1 MRWTFLAGPV
11 VCLAL
16 SLPRPVRAQPSEAA
30 APSEAMDAN
39 GSVPAASL
47 VEPGSAPV
55 EAAAEPAP
63 PAETSSPD
71 TGAEP
76 APARTTVVRGRT
88 PPPPESP
95 ERRDPTGA
103 ITVIDA
109 RERAGE
115 ARDTAEL
122 LVGSVGLAVQD
133 SGGYGQSKSLVVRG
147 ASSNGVLVFLDGIP
161 LNGAGGLSDL
171 SLIPAALVER
181 FEVLRGGA
189 GARYGS
195 GGLGGAV
202 NIITRS
208 PGPHLRTSG
217 EMTYGSWNTALGHV
231 AATGPLLGGQ
241 ALLLVHAGRSDGDF
255 AYNVDDLPAVDGN
268 PQVSERRAR
277 NHARGGGALLRY
289 RRRLAGGSRLDALAE
304 LSMEDRAI
312 PGTVQNP
319 QSTGDQELGRL
330 ALGLRWSGV
339 LDGLGQGSA
348 RGFFRR
354 DGLEVTGRIPGAGGA
369 QRHSVGGLE
378 LEGRRPLGT
387 HQSLTVTVAAS
398 GESVTQ
404 AEGSQSSSWWRAS
417 VMAMDELRLLD
428 GALDVVPSLR
438 LERVGP
444 YWLLSPKLGTSVELG
459 HGFGLRANVG
469 QSHRAPSFLELYIRQ
484 GTLLPNPGL
493 KPERALYAD
502 AAVTWRS
509 GAETDGAEPSPR
521 WQLTA
526 GGFAALY
533 ENLIAYELYPPL
545 MARPYNFDTARVWG
559 LELEGE
565 ARPFSWLLASTSY
578 TWLRTENRYGD
589 PRFFGKDLPYRPR
602 HKWVGRVRAGPD
614 WLNARA
620 EVLYQSAQ
628 RINRTGS
635 LDLPSRTL
643 VSAGA
648 SSTVLHGPD
657 VTLSVEL
664 KNLLDVRTFDF
675 TGFPLPG
682 RAVYVTLAV
691 ALEPGTSSPAS
702 SPQEPHASPAS
713 PVP

>member
-11 VCLAL
+11 VCLVL
-16 SLPRPVRAQPSEAA
+16 SLPCPVRAQPSEAA
-30 APSEAMDAN
+30 AP
-39 GSVPAASL
+39 PAAVDASGE
-47 VEPGSAPV
+47 VPSAAPESAP
-55 EAAAEPAP
+55 
-63 PAETSSPD
+63 T
-71 TGAEP
+71 
-76 APARTTVVRGRT
+76 RTTVVRGRT

-171 SLIPAALVER
+171 SLIPSALVGR

-195 GGLGGAV
+195 GGLGGAI
-202 NIITRS
+202 NIITRA
-208 PGPHLRTSG
+208 PGPNLRTSG
-217 EMTYGSWNTALGHV
+217 EVTYGSWNTALGHV
-231 AATGPLLGGQ
+231 AATGPMLGGQ

-255 AYNVDDLPAVDGN
+255 AYDVDELPAVDGN

-277 NHARGGGALLRY
+277 NNAQGGGALLRY
-289 RRRLAGGSRLDALAE
+289 RKRLAGGSRLDALAE
-304 LSMEDRAI
+304 LSLEDRAI

-369 QRHSVGGLE
+369 QRHSVGGVE
-378 LEGRRPLGT
+378 LEGRRLLGER
-387 HQSLTVTVAAS
+387 QSLTVTVATS
-398 GESVTQ
+398 GETVTQ
-404 AEGSQSSSWWRAS
+404 EEGAQAASWWRAS
-417 VMAMDELRLLD
+417 VMAMDEVRLFG

-444 YWLLSPKLGTSVELG
+444 YWLLSPKLGASVELG
-459 HGFGLRANVG
+459 RGFGLRANAG

-502 AAVTWRS
+502 AAVMWRS
-509 GAETDGAEPSPR
+509 GPEDSEDAAPR
-521 WQLTA
+521 WGLTL

-565 ARPFSWLLASTSY
+565 ARPFAWLLASTGY
-578 TWLRTENRYGD
+578 TYLRTENRYGD

-628 RINRTGS
+628 LINRTGS

-648 SSTVLHGPD
+648 SSTFLHGPD
-657 VTLSVEL
+657 LTLSVEL

-682 RAVYVTLAV
+682 RAAYVTLAV
-691 ALEPGTSSPAS
+691 ALEPGASPSSS
-702 SPQEPHASPAS
+702 STREPHASPAS

>member
-11 VCLAL
+11 ACLAL
-16 SLPRPVRAQPSEAA
+16 TTPLLARAQ
-30 APSEAMDAN
+30 DA
-39 GSVPAASL
+39 GTPDV
-47 VEPGSAPV
+47 
-55 EAAAEPAP
+55 AAEPAP
-63 PAETSSPD
+63 
-71 TGAEP
+71 EP
-76 APARTTVVRGRT
+76 PRTTVVRGKT

-103 ITVIDA
+103 MTVIDA

-161 LNGAGGLSDL
+161 LNGAGGMADL
-171 SLIPAALVER
+171 SQIPAALVER

-202 NIITRS
+202 NIITRA
-208 PGPHLRTSG
+208 PGSRLRASG
-217 EMTYGSWNTALGHV
+217 EVTYGSWDTLLGHV
-231 AATGPLLGGQ
+231 AASGPLLEGQ

-255 AYNVDDLPAVDGN
+255 AYDLDELPAVDDN
-268 PQVSERRAR
+268 PLTSELRAR
-277 NHARGGGALLRY
+277 NDARGGGALLRY
-289 RRRLAGGSRLDALAE
+289 RRRLPGGSRLDTLAE
-304 LSMEDRAI
+304 LSLEDRAI

-319 QSTGDQELGRL
+319 QSNGNQELGRL
-330 ALGLRWSGV
+330 ALGLRWSGALGTV
-339 LDGLGQGSA
+339 GQGSA
-348 RGFFRR
+348 RGFFQR
-354 DGLEVTGRIPGAGGA
+354 DGLEVTGSIAGAGGR
-369 QRHSVGGLE
+369 QRHSVGGVE
-378 LEGRRPLGT
+378 LEGRGPLGT
-387 HQSLTVTVAAS
+387 AQTLTVTVATS
-398 GESVTQ
+398 GEAVTE
-404 AEGSQSSSWWRAS
+404 ALDAQSASWWRAS
-417 VMAMDELRLLD
+417 VMAMDEVRLF
-428 GALDVVPSLR
+428 GGTLDVVPSLR

-444 YWLLSPKLGTSVELG
+444 YWLLSPKLGASVALG
-459 HGFGLRANVG
+459 GGFGLRANAG

-502 AAVTWRS
+502 AAVLWRS
-509 GAETDGAEPSPR
+509 GEEEPR
-521 WQLTA
+521 WSATV

-545 MARPYNFDTARVWG
+545 LARPYNFDAARVWG
-559 LELEGE
+559 VEVEGE
-565 ARPFSWLLASTSY
+565 ARPLPWLAASTSY
-578 TWLRTENRYGD
+578 TWLRTQNRFGD

-614 WLNARA
+614 WLNART
-620 EVLYQSAQ
+620 EVLYQTSQ
-628 RINRTGS
+628 LTNRTGT

-643 VSAGA
+643 LSAGA
-648 SSTVLHGPD
+648 SSTFLRAPEL
-657 VTLSVEL
+657 TLSVEV
-664 KNLLDVRTFDF
+664 KNLLDVRAFDF

-682 RAVYVTLAV
+682 RAAYVTLAV
-691 ALEPGTSSPAS
+691 AFDRDDAPTSTSST
-702 SPQEPHASPAS
+702 PQEPHAALAPSP
-713 PVP
+713 

>member
-1 MRWTFLAGPV
+1 MRWTFLAGRV
-11 VCLAL
+11 VCLVL
-16 SLPRPVRAQPSEAA
+16 SLSRPVRAQPSEAA
-30 APSEAMDAN
+30 VPTVAMDGAQEAPE
-39 GSVPAASL
+39 SPVPTASL
-47 VEPGSAPV
+47 VEDS
-55 EAAAEPAP
+55 PAP
-63 PAETSSPD
+63 EATPSVDDSSAD
-71 TGAEP
+71 A
-76 APARTTVVRGRT
+76 APTRTTVVRGRT

-171 SLIPAALVER
+171 SLIPSALVER

-202 NIITRS
+202 NIITRA
-208 PGPHLRTSG
+208 PGPSLRTSG
-217 EMTYGSWNTALGHV
+217 EVTYGSWNTALGHV

-241 ALLLVHAGRSDGDF
+241 ALVLVHGGRSDGDF
-255 AYNVDDLPAVDGN
+255 AYDVDDLPAVDGN

-277 NHARGGGALLRY
+277 NNAQGGGALLRY

-304 LSMEDRAI
+304 LSVEERAI

-319 QSTGDQELGRL
+319 QSTGDQGLGRL

-339 LDGLGQGSA
+339 LDGVGQGSA

-354 DGLEVTGRIPGAGGA
+354 DALEVTGRIPGAGGA
-369 QRHSVGGLE
+369 QRHSVGGVE
-378 LEGRRPLGT
+378 LEGRRPLGE
-387 HQSLTVTVAAS
+387 HQSLTVTVATS
-398 GESVTQ
+398 GENVTQ
-404 AEGSQSSSWWRAS
+404 AENSQAAAWWRAS
-417 VMAMDELRLLD
+417 VMAMDELRLFD
-428 GALDVVPSLR
+428 GVLDVVPAMR

-444 YWLLSPKLGTSVELG
+444 YWLLSPKLGASVELG
-459 HGFGLRANVG
+459 RGFGLRANAG

-493 KPERALYAD
+493 KPERALYMD
-502 AAVTWRS
+502 AAVMWRS
-509 GAETDGAEPSPR
+509 GRVSDEDETPR
-521 WQLTA
+521 WSVTA

-565 ARPFSWLLASTSY
+565 ARPFPWLLASTGY

-620 EVLYQSAQ
+620 EVLYQSVQ
-628 RINRTGS
+628 RVNRTGS

-648 SSTVLHGPD
+648 SSTFLHKPE
-657 VTLSVEL
+657 VTVSVEL

-682 RAVYVTLAV
+682 RAVYVTLAM
-691 ALEPGTSSPAS
+691 ALEPGASSTAT